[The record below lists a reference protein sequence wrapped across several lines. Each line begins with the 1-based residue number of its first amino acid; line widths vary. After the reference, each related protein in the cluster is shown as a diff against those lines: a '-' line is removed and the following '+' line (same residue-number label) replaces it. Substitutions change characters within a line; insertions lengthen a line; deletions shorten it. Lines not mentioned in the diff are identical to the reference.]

1 MSASTVSI
9 PTARRQAAQFDFPL
23 TAIKCLA
30 GTLAALNSSHQLVA
44 ATDAASRRVVGIFAE
59 EVDNSAG
66 SAGDVNAA
74 VDIGC
79 FKFDN
84 SGSNALTDAHIGR
97 VCYVEDNQTVSS
109 DPGTNAVVAGIVA
122 KVDTDGVWVFVGVG
136 AAAVPALAP
145 VTVTLTST
153 NGTAAGA
160 ADLAALKT
168 EAEKIGDDVRAI
180 HAALKTFGLLVG

>member
-1 MSASTVSI
+1 MSAATVSI
-9 PTARRQAAQFDFPL
+9 PTDRRQAAQFSFPL
-23 TAIKCLA
+23 TAIKSLI

-66 SAGDVNAA
+66 SAGDVNAP
-74 VDIGC
+74 VEVGC
-79 FKFDN
+79 FKLSN
-84 SGSNALTDAHIGR
+84 SGTNALTDAHIGR

-180 HAALKTFGLLVG
+180 HAALKSFGLLVG

>member
-9 PTARRQAAQFDFPL
+9 PTDRRQAASFDFPL
-23 TAIKCLA
+23 TAIKCLQ
-30 GTLAALNSSHQLVA
+30 GTLAALNSSNQLVA
-44 ATDAASRRVVGIFAE
+44 ATDAASRRVVGLFAE

-66 SAGDVNAA
+66 SAGDLRAEVE
-74 VDIGC
+74 VGC
-79 FKFDN
+79 FKLSN
-84 SGSNALTDAHIGR
+84 SGTNALTDAHIGR

-109 DPGTNAVVAGIVA
+109 DPGTNAVIAGIVA
-122 KVDTDGVWVFVGVG
+122 KVDTNGVWVFVGVG
-136 AAAVPALAP
+136 AAAASAVAP

-168 EAEKIGDDVRAI
+168 EAEKIGDDVRAV
-180 HAALKTFGLLVG
+180 HAALKSLGLLVG